1 MLFLKSIQKYAI
13 ALLFFITI
21 SAGVIYAQEPKGDQ
35 KTAQLSSIKNMVE
48 ATNYV
53 FVPQSVLPVSGRTR
67 QLTSYYDL
75 RIFKDTIIS
84 YLPYFGRAYTAPI
97 NPEDGCINF
106 TSTDFEYTTALR
118 KKGGWSIVVKF
129 KDQSQVREM
138 NLTIFDNG
146 RADLFVTSNNR
157 QSISFSGNIRERK

>member
-1 MLFLKSIQKYAI
+1 
-13 ALLFFITI
+13 
-21 SAGVIYAQEPKGDQ
+21 
-35 KTAQLSSIKNMVE
+35 
-48 ATNYV
+48 
-53 FVPQSVLPVSGRTR
+53 
-67 QLTSYYDL
+67 L
-75 RIFKDTIIS
+75 RISKDTIIS

-97 NPEDGCINF
+97 SPEDGGINF

-118 KKGGWSIVVKF
+118 KKGGWSIEIKF

-146 RADLFVTSNNR
+146 RADLFVSSNNR